1 MFTLMSGG
9 RTVEFLCDG
18 DITLLLRRHVPWRP
32 YREPPSGTVASITWL
47 VGLAATTAIYLA
59 LWVGLS
65 ALPEAFLLPDWAAI
79 PLTCAL
85 IAIIPFCTG
94 LLSPSLVGIVIP
106 LVGQVAGTLIFFST
120 PWFGGCC
127 FSDLVHDSLTP
138 LFAFF
143 IVAPL
148 FLVYI
153 PFGVGRALR

>member
-1 MFTLMSGG
+1 MTGFTAVLSI
-9 RTVEFLCDG
+9 D
-18 DITLLLRRHVPWRP
+18 RRVDVVNR
-32 YREPPSGTVASITWL
+32 R
-47 VGLAATTAIYLA
+47 AIYGAILERRLLKQA
-59 LWVGLS
+59 LS

-143 IVAPL
+143 ILAPL